1 MKKVLSYLLTPFFYV
16 AFYLVLL
23 IFHPIQWICYN
34 FFGYD
39 VHKKSVDFLNGAL
52 VACYF
57 IMGTKVSFINKQHLP
72 QGRTIL
78 FISNHQSLFDIP
90 TMIWFL
96 RKYKPKFVSKIELG
110 KTFPSIGY
118 NLHKSGAAL
127 VDRTDALQALAEIE
141 RLGKFIHEKSYSAI
155 LFPEGTRSRT
165 GIMKTFTYRGFAKL
179 IECNPT
185 ALIVPVAIEN
195 AWKMQKYGTFP
206 LSFGE
211 QITWTVLSALEQE
224 GKSIEEI
231 VSLAESAIRK
241 QLRQ

>member
-1 MKKVLSYLLTPFFYV
+1 MTGVQTCAL
-16 AFYLVLL
+16 
-23 IFHPIQWICYN
+23 PIY
-34 FFGYD
+34 
-39 VHKKSVDFLNGAL
+39 
-52 VACYF
+52 
-57 IMGTKVSFINKQHLP
+57 
-72 QGRTIL
+72 
-78 FISNHQSLFDIP
+78 
-90 TMIWFL
+90 
-96 RKYKPKFVSKIELG
+96 
-110 KTFPSIGY
+110 
-118 NLHKSGAAL
+118 
-127 VDRTDALQALAEIE
+127 RTDALQALAEIE
-141 RLGKFIHEKSYSAI
+141 RLGKFINEKSYSAI

-211 QITWTVLSALEQE
+211 HITWTVLSALEQE

>member
-1 MKKVLSYLLTPFFYV
+1 MKKVLSYFLTPFFYV

-23 IFHPIQWICYN
+23 FFHPIQWICYTI
-34 FFGYD
+34 FGYD
-39 VHKKSVDFLNGAL
+39 IHKKSVDYLNGAL
-52 VACYF
+52 VACYA
-57 IMGTKVSFINKQHLP
+57 IMGTRVSFINKQNLP
-72 QGRTIL
+72 QSRTIL

-127 VDRTDALQALAEIE
+127 VDRNDAIQALAEIE
-141 RLGKFIHEKSYSAI
+141 RLGKFINEKSYSAI

-211 QITWTVLSALEQE
+211 HISWTVLSPLEQE

-231 VSLAESAIRK
+231 VRLAESAIRK
-241 QLRQ
+241 QLGQ

>member
-1 MKKVLSYLLTPFFYV
+1 MKKVLSYLLTPFFFV

-23 IFHPIQWICYN
+23 VFHPVQWICYTV
-34 FFGYD
+34 FGYNT
-39 VHKKSVDFLNGAL
+39 HKKSVDLLNGAL

-57 IMGTKVSFINKQHLP
+57 IMGTRVSFVNKQDLA

-96 RKYKPKFVSKIELG
+96 RKYNPKFVSKIELG

-127 VDRTDALQALAEIE
+127 VDRNDTLQALAEIE
-141 RLGKFIHEKSYSAI
+141 RLGKFINEKSYSAI

-165 GIMKTFTYRGFAKL
+165 GTMKTFTYRGFAKL
-179 IECNPT
+179 IECNPM
-185 ALIVPVAIEN
+185 ALIVPVAIDN
-195 AWKMQKYGTFP
+195 AWKMQKYGKFP

-211 QITWTVLSALEQE
+211 HISLTVLSPLEQE
-224 GKSIEEI
+224 GKSTEEVI
-231 VSLAESAIRK
+231 RLSELAIRQ
-241 QLRQ
+241 QLGQ